1 MSDSADSS
9 REWKRQSGV
18 VEEIA
23 VEVVE
28 ESAGGKGKSGRGVV
42 EVLVYL
48 LSRTER
54 ARASGRLEM
63 SECN

>member
-1 MSDSADSS
+1 VLWERRSDV
-9 REWKRQSGV
+9 E
-18 VEEIA
+18 EEIA
-23 VEVVE
+23 VEEVE
-28 ESAGGKGKSGRGVV
+28 ASAGNKEGSGRGVV